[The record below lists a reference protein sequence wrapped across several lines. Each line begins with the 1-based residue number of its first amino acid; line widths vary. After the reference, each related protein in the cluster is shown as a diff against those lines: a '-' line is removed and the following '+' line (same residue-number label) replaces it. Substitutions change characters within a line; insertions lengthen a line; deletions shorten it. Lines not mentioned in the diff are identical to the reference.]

1 MAVSIHWRQTN
12 MSSEPQPSDDAPPL
26 TESIAPGTATDPPV
40 GTTEST
46 AVTVD
51 GIEVHLEAG
60 ATLLD
65 AVDRIEPADNV
76 PALCH
81 YGREGIGP
89 RSECRT
95 CMVDTDAYGV
105 VPACSFPAE
114 DGLTVRTDAE
124 AAAEARDVNLDLVL
138 SDHNLRCTTCGKNGR
153 CELQDA
159 AIDEEVEEPRYGV
172 LDDRDEYEPLDD
184 SSPFIQIDRNK
195 CILCNRCVEACN
207 DVQVEGVLRI
217 EGHGQDTRIGF
228 QSDAETMEESTC
240 VSCGHCATVC
250 PTGALVEKGI
260 EDATTIPLPGFT
272 QKNSIGT
279 SYENTKQPKG
289 PMTPK
294 KRAENTAT
302 QQPSTDGG
310 IDTAKGAGGI
320 DAGDA
325 FNIVTAVGDGDAG
338 ESAVDSADGSNHDT
352 VGVDSGGNDSDVDSV
367 EDDSD
372 VDTNKTADEI
382 WDESTGGEWP

>member
-1 MAVSIHWRQTN
+1 
-12 MSSEPQPSDDAPPL
+12 MSSRFGSTDDVPPL
-26 TESIAPGTATDPPV
+26 TETIAPGTATDPPV
-40 GTTEST
+40 GAEESVT
-46 AVTVD
+46 VTVD
-51 GIEVHLEAG
+51 GIEVSLDPG

-65 AVDRIEPADNV
+65 AVEAVDTDDSV

-81 YGREGIGP
+81 YDRHEIWP

-95 CMVDTDAYGV
+95 CMVETDAHGV

-114 DGLTVRTDAE
+114 EGMTVDTDAE

-138 SDHNLRCTTCGKNGR
+138 SNHNLRCTACGKNGR

-159 AIDEEVEEPRYGV
+159 AIGNGVTEPRYGV
-172 LDDRDEYEPLDD
+172 LDDREEYDPIDD

-217 EGHGQDTRIGF
+217 EGSGQDTRIGF
-228 QSDAETMEESTC
+228 QSDVETMEDSTC

-260 EDATTIPLPGFT
+260 EDATTIPLPGFS
-272 QKNSIGT
+272 QKNSVGKTIEGT
-279 SYENTKQPKG
+279 GESKG

-294 KRAENTAT
+294 K
-302 QQPSTDGG
+302 
-310 IDTAKGAGGI
+310 
-320 DAGDA
+320 GDQH
-325 FNIVTAVGDGDAG
+325 
-338 ESAVDSADGSNHDT
+338 VDRSP
-352 VGVDSGGNDSDVDSV
+352 DSD
-367 EDDSD
+367 DDR
-372 VDTNKTADEI
+372 
-382 WDESTGGEWP
+382 GREWP